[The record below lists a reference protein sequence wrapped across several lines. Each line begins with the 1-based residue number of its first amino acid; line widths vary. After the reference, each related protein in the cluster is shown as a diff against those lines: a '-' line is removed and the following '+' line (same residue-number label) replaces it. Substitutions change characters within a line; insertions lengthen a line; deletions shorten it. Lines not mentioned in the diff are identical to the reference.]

1 MSSHYWPPEDELGS
15 MTDSELLDH
24 ASEAY
29 DLKVASLDKLDPDE
43 GRAQVCDVRRQQIR
57 EILKA
62 RLEQR
67 EDGQPD
73 PELADLD
80 EPLAEVV
87 SDIRPHTLTVSQ

>member
-1 MSSHYWPPEDELGS
+1 MSSHYWPPEDELSS

-67 EDGQPD
+67 EDGDPD

-80 EPLAEVV
+80 EPLATVV